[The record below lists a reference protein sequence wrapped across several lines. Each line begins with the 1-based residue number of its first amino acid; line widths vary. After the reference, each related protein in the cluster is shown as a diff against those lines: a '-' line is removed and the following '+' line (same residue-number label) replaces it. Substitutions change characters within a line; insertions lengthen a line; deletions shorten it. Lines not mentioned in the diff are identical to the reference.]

1 MSETTMIRKGVD
13 MHRRPLDACHG
24 GKGALDFLEVFGRPD
39 PARRLRFL
47 HDNVMAPGVS
57 IGVHAHSKDE
67 EYYYILS
74 GSGTMTLDGQRIKVQ
89 AGDVT
94 GVYPGGSHGLEN
106 DSDQN
111 MRLIV
116 FSVAVQ

>member
-1 MSETTMIRKGVD
+1 MSSTTMIRKGAD
-13 MHRRPLDACHG
+13 MRRRPLDACHG
-24 GKGALDFLEVFGRPD
+24 GQGALDFLEVLGRPD

-57 IGVHAHSKDE
+57 IGVHSHSKDE

-94 GVYPGGSHGLEN
+94 AVYRGGSHGLEN
-106 DSDQN
+106 DSDQDL
-111 MRLIV
+111 RLIV
-116 FSVAVQ
+116 FSVMAE